1 MTTDRTE
8 RNHRERVARAVDA
21 IVADPT
27 ANLRLGDLARLAHFS
42 PFHFHRVYA
51 GVVGETATATIR
63 RVRLALASRLLTH
76 STESITQ
83 VGLAVGYD
91 SPQAFTRAFR
101 VFTGQSPRAFRQVL
115 GQGINAAGAASMLHG
130 NTAVGPAVQIV
141 DLPAQR
147 LRALRHTGPFATIP
161 HVHRQL
167 RLRVG
172 VGAICGKWG
181 VSFGRR
187 GGAGNFRYY
196 AAVASP
202 DPWPEQA
209 DVETLEL
216 PAGRYA
222 VHRLVG
228 PYTLINATV
237 QALYARWMPG
247 SGYEPD
253 DRPILERYLDI
264 SSRGIEPAAF
274 RTDLL
279 IPIRHKS
286 TP

>member
-1 MTTDRTE
+1 MTTARTE

-27 ANLRLGDLARLAHFS
+27 ADLRLDDLARLAHFS
-42 PFHFHRVYA
+42 PFHFHLVYA
-51 GVVGETATATIR
+51 GVVGETAAATIR

-101 VFTGQSPRAFRQVL
+101 AFTGRSPRAFRQLL
-115 GQGINAAGAASMLHG
+115 GQGIKAASAASMLHG
-130 NTAVGPAVQIV
+130 NTAVVPAVQIV
-141 DLPAQR
+141 DLLTQR
-147 LRALRHTGPFATIP
+147 LCALRHTGSFATIP
-161 HVHRQL
+161 HAHRQL

-172 VGAICGKWG
+172 AEAICEKWG
-181 VSFGRR
+181 VSFGKR
-187 GGAGNFRYY
+187 GAACDFRYY
-196 AAVASP
+196 AAIASP
-202 DPWPEQA
+202 DPWPEHA

-253 DRPILERYLDI
+253 DRPILERYLDT
-264 SSRGIEPAAF
+264 SSRGIEPAAL
-274 RTDLL
+274 RTDIL
-279 IPIRHKS
+279 IPVRHKS
-286 TP
+286 AP